1 MRRRDFIILLSGAAL
16 GWPVTGHAQHPKKV
30 SRIGFLRI
38 GAPPQSWIAPMQKAL
53 KDLGYVEGE
62 NFVFEYALAK
72 RVVELPKLAT
82 DLVRHKVDVI
92 VASGTPAVIPSRN
105 ATDTIPIVFI
115 AAIDPVAT
123 GMVNSLARPGGNMTG
138 LTSIF
143 SQLAGKRLQV
153 LKEIVP
159 SLKRVA
165 LFSRPK
171 NPGHYQYVQNTLEAA
186 RILGI
191 ELDVVAINNADEFEE
206 AFRKIQGVGAL
217 IQIDDAMFTSHR
229 KELVELATKYSIP
242 GAYGFREFLDVGGF
256 MALGPSYPDLY
267 RRAATYVD
275 KILKGRNPA
284 DLPVEQPSKFEFIL
298 NLKTAKKIG
307 LTVPPAVLARADE
320 LIE

>member
-1 MRRRDFIILLSGAAL
+1 
-16 GWPVTGHAQHPKKV
+16 
-30 SRIGFLRI
+30 
-38 GAPPQSWIAPMQKAL
+38 MQKAL

-72 RVVELPKLAT
+72 RVAELPKLAT
-82 DLVRHKVDVI
+82 QLVQRKVDVI
-92 VASGTPAVIPSRN
+92 VASGTPAVIPARN
-105 ATDTIPIVFI
+105 ATNSIPIVFI

-123 GMVNSLARPGGNMTG
+123 GMVNSLAQPGGNMTG

-153 LKEIVP
+153 LKEIMP

-165 LFSRPK
+165 LFSRPR

-186 RILGI
+186 RILRV
-191 ELDVVAINNADEFEE
+191 ELDVVAINSADEFEA
-206 AFRKIQGVGAL
+206 AFRKIQGVDAL

-229 KELVELATKYSIP
+229 KELVELAVTYRIP
-242 GAYGFREFLDVGGF
+242 GAYGFREFVDIGGF
-256 MALGPSYPDLY
+256 MALGPSYPELY
-267 RRAATYVD
+267 RRAASYID
-275 KILKGRNPA
+275 KILKGQNPA

-298 NLKTAKKIG
+298 NLKAAKGIG
-307 LTVPPAVLARADE
+307 LTVPPAVVARADE